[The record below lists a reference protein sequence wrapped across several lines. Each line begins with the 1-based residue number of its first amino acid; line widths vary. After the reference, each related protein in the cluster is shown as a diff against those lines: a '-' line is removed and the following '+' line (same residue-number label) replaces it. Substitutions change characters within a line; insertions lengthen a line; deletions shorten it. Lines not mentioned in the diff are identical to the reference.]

1 MRPLSLRTKLVFT
14 LAAIV
19 TIVSCPLVYFAYSDT
34 VARSVAAAEDKFEKI
49 TQILEEDIGLSYL
62 NGQTLV
68 NEKVAIEKDDIIEM
82 LNEIETAIGEGEFKD
97 FHEILGFTSRAWGT
111 ETAVVS
117 EWGEYL
123 YLSPLARRMI
133 RQNADDVFGVPFK
146 EYLRNEG
153 GNFYRDYFT
162 FIRLKAGDK
171 ENVPFLVAVRKIT
184 GYTVIVMQNLD
195 YLESQAPEHA
205 RVLEGRLR
213 DTVRSLGVS
222 DSTDVCIWTG
232 DGRVVAAKG
241 PSAQSLPASASPE
254 DLKAARAGERVVRIA
269 SRGGVEALSSIQ
281 YVKALDWYLHASVPM
296 SWIKGPAEAYALKLA
311 GIVVLVSWVVGLFG
325 LLMVTWFL
333 KPLRRV
339 SAAAGRLEAFD
350 FVKGDTARRLRAI
363 VDGLPQ
369 HQRDEIGQVSRAFSS
384 MVVALE
390 KNIEDLKESLARQH
404 SIEGELN
411 AAHEIQLGML
421 PDASGGFH
429 AEGMEAAALMHA
441 AKEVGGD
448 FYDVFELPGE
458 REALILGDV
467 SGKGVSAALF
477 MCVTLTLA
485 RNAVKDGLGPAE
497 AMRKVND
504 HLAANNPN
512 CMFVTLWMGI
522 LDRRTGRLAYAN
534 GGHCPPC
541 VLSRSPGVPEKW
553 LRDVSGPLVGPFED
567 VDYAEL
573 ETTLEP
579 GDVVFVYSDGVT
591 EAMNEGRE
599 LFGEERMSKVFDACR
614 GERPQAFVTAMTDA
628 IAAHR
633 GAAEQSDDITMLVF
647 EFKPEDRNNGG
658 AR

>member
-205 RVLEGRLR
+205 RVLEGHLR

-269 SRGGVEALSSIQ
+269 SRGGVEALSSI
-281 YVKALDWYLHASVPM
+281 L
-296 SWIKGPAEAYALKLA
+296 
-311 GIVVLVSWVVGLFG
+311 
-325 LLMVTWFL
+325 
-333 KPLRRV
+333 
-339 SAAAGRLEAFD
+339 
-350 FVKGDTARRLRAI
+350 
-363 VDGLPQ
+363 
-369 HQRDEIGQVSRAFSS
+369 
-384 MVVALE
+384 
-390 KNIEDLKESLARQH
+390 SLIH
-404 SIEGELN
+404 I
-411 AAHEIQLGML
+411 
-421 PDASGGFH
+421 
-429 AEGMEAAALMHA
+429 
-441 AKEVGGD
+441 
-448 FYDVFELPGE
+448 
-458 REALILGDV
+458 
-467 SGKGVSAALF
+467 
-477 MCVTLTLA
+477 
-485 RNAVKDGLGPAE
+485 
-497 AMRKVND
+497 
-504 HLAANNPN
+504 
-512 CMFVTLWMGI
+512 
-522 LDRRTGRLAYAN
+522 
-534 GGHCPPC
+534 
-541 VLSRSPGVPEKW
+541 
-553 LRDVSGPLVGPFED
+553 
-567 VDYAEL
+567 
-573 ETTLEP
+573 
-579 GDVVFVYSDGVT
+579 
-591 EAMNEGRE
+591 
-599 LFGEERMSKVFDACR
+599 
-614 GERPQAFVTAMTDA
+614 
-628 IAAHR
+628 
-633 GAAEQSDDITMLVF
+633 
-647 EFKPEDRNNGG
+647 
-658 AR
+658 